1 MQRPGI
7 AVLSASFD
15 PGWTATVD
23 GHPQRTMMVAPALVA
38 TSVPVGNHTV
48 AFRYRGY
55 PGYPVAVR
63 PVHSHARRR
72 GLWPPRNSNPYAERR
87 TIRVGRWWEHGVT
100 ALDAAPDQRNGT
112 DDEWTENR
120 PPRRGLPRLELEE
133 AWQHRDLGLVLA
145 QRTLKLRYRQTLLG
159 VAWAVLQP
167 VAALVIFTIVFGRL
181 AKLSSEGLP
190 YAVFVYPATCLW
202 TYMSASVSA
211 AAAELPQ
218 NPHLVTRVYFPRILS
233 PAAAVVPGL
242 LDFTVAVALT
252 PVLFVIYDIAP
263 GPQVLLVP
271 LWMAAA
277 AIVAFGVGTWLA
289 AVNVK
294 YRDVRQILPFL
305 LQTWFFLSPMVFS
318 SSLVT
323 GHWRTVYALNPLVG
337 LVDGL
342 RWSLVGGTPPP
353 AADIA
358 SLVSA
363 VLIVVSGLYYFRRVE
378 VSFADV
384 I

>member
-1 MQRPGI
+1 MLRPESRCSG
-7 AVLSASFD
+7 LR
-15 PGWTATVD
+15 
-23 GHPQRTMMVAPALVA
+23 PQT
-38 TSVPVGNHTV
+38 
-48 AFRYRGY
+48 
-55 PGYPVAVR
+55 
-63 PVHSHARRR
+63 
-72 GLWPPRNSNPYAERR
+72 NSTPYAERR
-87 TIRVGRWWEHGVT
+87 TIRFGRYPGGEHGVT
-100 ALDAAPDQRNGT
+100 AFDAVRDQRNGT
-112 DDEWTENR
+112 EEEWTENR
-120 PPRRGLPRLELEE
+120 PPRRGLPRLELRE
-133 AWQHRDLGLVLA
+133 AWHHRDLGLVLA

-181 AKLSSEGLP
+181 AKLPSEGLP
-190 YAVFVYPATCLW
+190 YAAFVYPATCLW

-252 PVLFVIYDIAP
+252 PVLFVIYDFAP

-277 AIVAFGVGTWLA
+277 AIVAFGVGTCLA

-323 GHWRTVYALNPLVG
+323 GDWRTVYALNPVVG

-363 VLIVVSGLYYFRRVE
+363 IIIVVGGLYYFRRVE